1 MLHRSIDL
9 RQFLARPA
17 TRALAIYLRY
27 GPSRRLRYRLWRDVA
42 LRRINWR
49 GLRLLVRTRFGT
61 LMLCRSDD
69 AVQSRILYFGVW
81 EPHVSA
87 VIASRL
93 SPGDLFVDIGA
104 NVGYYSLLAAVKGA
118 DVIAVEAS
126 PSIHADLEA
135 NIARNPRLTPRI
147 RTCHAAVS
155 DHSGELTIYRAH
167 HDNLGASTTLPERA
181 LQAEMTAEARV
192 PAARLADLVGS
203 QERSRTRLVK
213 IDIEGG
219 EYPVLRDILTHRK
232 DWPTEMEI
240 VVEVSADALAA
251 HGLTPDSLLQNIR
264 QAGYRT
270 LRIRNSYDMADYLDR
285 PSPAPPEEIDR
296 WPPGEKLCDLLLS
309 PRDVSG
315 P

>member
-1 MLHRSIDL
+1 MLHRPFDL
-9 RQFLARPA
+9 RQFLVRPA
-17 TRALAIYLRY
+17 TRALAFYLRH
-27 GPSRRLRYRLWRDVA
+27 GPSLRLRYRLWRDVA
-42 LRRINWR
+42 QRRINWR
-49 GLRLLVRTRFGT
+49 GLQLLSRTRFGT

-93 SPGDLFVDIGA
+93 GPGDLFVDVGA
-104 NVGYYSLLAAVKGA
+104 NVGYYSLLAAAHGA
-118 DVIAVEAS
+118 EVVAIEAS

-135 NIARNPRLTPRI
+135 NIARNPRLTSRI

-155 DHSGELTIYRAH
+155 DHSGELIIYRARN
-167 HDNLGASTTLPERA
+167 DNLGASTTLAERA
-181 LQAEMTAEARV
+181 LQGEMTAEARV
-192 PAARLADLVGS
+192 PASRLADLVGLE
-203 QERSRTRLVK
+203 ERSRTRLVK

-232 DWPTEMEI
+232 DWPAAMEI

-251 HGLTPDSLLQNIR
+251 HGLTPDSLLQRIR

-270 LRIRNSYDMADYLDR
+270 LRIRNSYDMSDYLDR
-285 PSPAPPEEIDR
+285 PSPVPPQEIDR
-296 WPPGEKLCDLLLS
+296 WPPGERLCDLLLS
-309 PRDVSG
+309 PRELS
-315 P
+315 